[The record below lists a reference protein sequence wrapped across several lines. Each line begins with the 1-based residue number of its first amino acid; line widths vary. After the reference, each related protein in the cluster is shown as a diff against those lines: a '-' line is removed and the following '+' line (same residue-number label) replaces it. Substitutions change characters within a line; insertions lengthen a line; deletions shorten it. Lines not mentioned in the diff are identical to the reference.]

1 MDSPSFAIDDAEYVL
16 RRLVRLSIL
25 VEGVSWTVSVLRAH
39 ARQIFED
46 ANIEFDS
53 TASLSLEHTSRIMCL
68 PPPQVSAYAYAAGL
82 RSSGPRRETIEG
94 IRESQP
100 RVTLQQAP
108 ACPDDVGNELC
119 DYSRPESSPERE
131 APSPDDTAGDA
142 TDSD

>member
-46 ANIEFDS
+46 ADIEFDS

-68 PPPQVSAYAYAAGL
+68 TPPQVSAYAYAAGL

-94 IRESQP
+94 IREGQP
-100 RVTLQQAP
+100 RVTLQQ
-108 ACPDDVGNELC
+108 ACPDDVGNELR
-119 DYSRPESSPERE
+119 DYSRPGSSPERE

-142 TDSD
+142 TDSE